1 SISLTTHP
9 WLADHAVWDT
19 VLAPGTALVELALL
33 AGRQADCAHLDELTL
48 EAPLVLP
55 EHQPVRLQVRV
66 GTPDETGRRAV
77 TVHSAAEDGTGWTR
91 HATGVL
97 AAEGPAPSVDTPRPW
112 TSALASAE
120 AVYDRLA
127 AVGFDY
133 GPAFQ
138 GLRAVGRHGDEILA
152 EVALPPERHGD
163 GFGLHPALLDAAL
176 HACLLEGSDGV
187 RLPFAWS
194 DVVVHATAAASLRVR
209 LTPTGAD
216 TVALTATD
224 EADRPVVSVGSLTLR
239 PVTPEQF
246 SAATRGHHGSL
257 YQVEWVPLPLGA
269 GTPDAAP
276 PSMLDADDSG
286 YARPADLL
294 ALRASRPATVVAA
307 FPPATGAAVEHVH
320 AAAERALALVQAWL
334 AEERFADSRIVLL
347 TRGAVAV
354 GPAEDV
360 TDLVHAPLW
369 GLVRSAQ
376 SENPGRLVLA
386 DLDDHPDSYPALVRA
401 LPSAEPQLAVR
412 AGCVSA
418 ARLATVTPGAA
429 EAPPSFDPSGT
440 VLVTGGTGLLGGLF
454 ARHLVDRHGVRH
466 LLLLSRRGLAADGA
480 AELRDELAASGAT
493 VTVAA
498 CDAADRDALAAVLAQ
513 VPAEH
518 PLVGV
523 IHTAGVL
530 DDGVLTAL
538 TPDRVAAVL
547 RPKVD
552 AAWHLHELTRDAGLT
567 AFVLFS
573 SAAGVLGQAGQS
585 SYSAANA
592 FLDALALHRR
602 AEGLPAHSLAW
613 GLWAES
619 SGMTRHLAEADLR
632 RLSRTG
638 LAGMPSEQGLALFD
652 AALRTDHA
660 VLVPAR
666 LDTAALRAQSDV
678 PPVFRGLLRA
688 PRRREASAPQTAT
701 QAETFRQRFAA
712 LEAAERG
719 RALLDLVRA
728 QVAAVLGYASPER
741 VEPDRGFLDLGLD
754 SLTALELRNR
764 LGRESGTRL
773 SATLIFDHPTPAAV
787 ARHLASEVFP
797 AEPAPAGVRS
807 GEDHGTD
814 GVQGV
819 EGVDEAEFR
828 RVLATVPLARFQEAG
843 LVRTLLGLA
852 DPTEEPA
859 GTDEQEHGSALDTM
873 DLDSLIR
880 VALGDH

>member
-1 SISLTTHP
+1 P
-9 WLADHAVWDT
+9 WLADHAVFGT
-19 VLAPGTALVELALL
+19 ALLPGTALVELALH
-33 AGRQADCAHLDELTL
+33 AGDHAGCEHLEELTL

-55 EHQPVRLQVRV
+55 EQHPVRLQVRV
-66 GTPDETGRRAV
+66 GTPDEAGRRTV
-77 TVHSAAEDGTGWTR
+77 TIHSLRHTGTSWTR
-91 HATGVL
+91 HATGILTV
-97 AAEGPAPSVDTPRPW
+97 EGPSHT
-112 TSALASAE
+112 ASADRSQRWPTVLDP
-120 AVYDRLA
+120 ADALYDRLA
-127 AVGFDY
+127 GVGFDY
-133 GPAFQ
+133 GPAFR
-138 GLRAVGRHGDEILA
+138 GLRAVGRHGTEVRA
-152 EVALPPERHGD
+152 EVALPDERHD
-163 GFGLHPALLDAAL
+163 DRFGLHPALLDAAL

-187 RLPFAWS
+187 RLPFSWS
-194 DVVVHATAAASLRVR
+194 DVVFHPTTATSLRVR
-209 LTPTGAD
+209 LTPTGPD

-224 EADRPVVSVGSLTLR
+224 ESGNPVVSVGSLTLR

-246 SAATRGHHGSL
+246 DATTRGHHDSL
-257 YQVEWVPLPLGA
+257 YQVDWVPMPPGA
-269 GTPDAAP
+269 GAGASDEAP
-276 PSMLDADDSG
+276 LLLGTDDSG

-294 ALRASRPATVVAA
+294 AVRAPLPATVVAT
-307 FPPATGAAVEHVH
+307 FPSGVGATAEHVH
-320 AAAERALALVQAWL
+320 AAAGRALALVQAWL
-334 AEERFADSRIVLL
+334 ATERFADCRLVLL

-354 GPAEDV
+354 APSDDV

-401 LPSAEPQLAVR
+401 LSSAEPQLAVR
-412 AGCVSA
+412 AGRVSA
-418 ARLATVTPGAA
+418 ARLTTAAPGTAQ
-429 EAPPSFDPSGT
+429 APASFGPTGT

-454 ARHLVDRHGVRH
+454 ARHLVSRHGVRH
-466 LLLLSRRGLAADGA
+466 LLLLSRQGLAADGA
-480 AELRDELAASGAT
+480 TGLRDELTAAGAT

-498 CDAADRDALAAVLAQ
+498 CDTADREALAAALAQ
-513 VPAEH
+513 VPAEQ

-552 AAWHLHELTRDAGLT
+552 AAWHLHELTRGSDLR

-592 FLDALALHRR
+592 FLDALAQRRR

-619 SGMTRHLAEADLR
+619 SGMTSHLAETDLR

-638 LAGMPSEQGLALFD
+638 LAAIPSDEGLALFD
-652 AALRTDHA
+652 AALRTDRA

-666 LDTAALRAQSDV
+666 LDAVALRAQPEV
-678 PPVFRGLLRA
+678 PPVLRALVRA
-688 PRRREASAPQTAT
+688 PRLRETSAPQAL
-701 QAETFRQRFAA
+701 TFRQRFAG
-712 LEAAERG
+712 LEATERG
-719 RALLDLVRA
+719 HAVLGVVRA

-764 LGRESGTRL
+764 LSGESGARL
-773 SATLIFDHPTPAAV
+773 PATLIFDHPTPAAV
-787 ARHLASEVFP
+787 ARHLESEVFP
-797 AEPAPAGVRS
+797 AERTAEEPEPD
-807 GEDHGTD
+807 E
-814 GVQGV
+814 
-819 EGVDEAEFR
+819 VDEAEFR
-828 RVLATVPLARFQEAG
+828 RTLATIPLARLQEAG
-843 LVRTLLGLA
+843 LVRTLLQLA
-852 DPTEEPA
+852 DPAGEPA
-859 GTDEQEHGSALDTM
+859 DTDEQEHGSALDTM

-880 VALGDH
+880 VALGDN